1 MDSQK
6 KKIFFVG
13 KTLSDKFVKN
23 VEKQFKIVKSLSK
36 QVSILVYVPNTK
48 GAKTQLEKSEN
59 LNIEKLTLT
68 DFYKK
73 YMSGDEELNSSDE
86 EFLAGKKNNLASAF
100 NIIPDDSGVK
110 EPAFKAI
117 SDNDDDDNT
126 SDDSGPAFAAE
137 PAFKAI
143 SNSDDNI
150 PNNKTKSAFKA
161 ISNSNNNAANNDK
174 EAKTFFSSRDKIEGF
189 FDRLIMSDNHYNI
202 MTERIINNKMIE
214 RLNNDLLALK
224 NRAIE
229 LDKMMTAECE
239 KSKTFMPRQLF

>member
-86 EFLAGKKNNLASAF
+86 EFLAGKKNDLASAF
-100 NIIPDDSGVK
+100 NIIPDDSGGK
-110 EPAFKAI
+110 KPAFKAF
-117 SDNDDDDNT
+117 SDNHDDTT

-161 ISNSNNNAANNDK
+161 ILNSNNNVANNDK
-174 EAKTFFSSRDKIEGF
+174 ERKEFFSSRDKIEGF
-189 FDRLIMSDNHYNI
+189 FDKLIMSDNHYNI